1 MVCRY
6 SFVPRPKY
14 RASILAAC
22 MVTAFACQGGR
33 PRLLTSTPEPTSHF
47 AAQSDAGSATITNII
62 GIDAGCVNAS
72 IRGQLRPSNFLFIID
87 HSGSMNCNLP
97 EDGQSNADCDAF
109 PVRRFTDRP
118 TKWELTLSA
127 LQSTLNALAS
137 TGRVRVALSAF
148 PVEGSACT
156 VVTVPQ
162 LPFVD
167 LAPETVEDITAGL
180 ELLVPYGNTP
190 LVGATILG
198 YQYLLDEMRLNALSG
213 DSFVV
218 LVTDGRETCSPTEVD
233 KLLKTDAPT
242 ALEKLG
248 VRTYVIGVPGSEQA
262 REFLSNLAEAGG
274 TVRSADCY
282 YGPLDT
288 DGNCHFDMTTSTN
301 FGTDLV
307 ESLSQINAEVLSCS
321 FSIPETTG
329 GTPVDLT
336 QVNVSLNGQGIRFIA
351 SEPCNSAAEG
361 WQYTPGNASIR
372 LCGAACAKAQ
382 QPGSDVSIILGC
394 ATSIW

>member
-1 MVCRY
+1 
-6 SFVPRPKY
+6 
-14 RASILAAC
+14 
-22 MVTAFACQGGR
+22 
-33 PRLLTSTPEPTSHF
+33 
-47 AAQSDAGSATITNII
+47 
-62 GIDAGCVNAS
+62 
-72 IRGQLRPSNFLFIID
+72 
-87 HSGSMNCNLP
+87 MNCNLP

-262 REFLSNLAEAGG
+262 REFLSSLAEAGG

-288 DGNCHFDMTTSTN
+288 QGNCHFDMTTSTN

-307 ESLSQINAEVLSCS
+307 ESLAQINAEVLSCS
-321 FSIPETTG
+321 FSIPEATG
-329 GTPVDLT
+329 GAPVDLT
-336 QVNVSLNGQGIRFIA
+336 QVKVSLNGLNIPFIA
-351 SEPCNSAAEG
+351 SEPCDSATDG
-361 WQYTPGNASIR
+361 WQYTPGNACIR

-382 QPGSDVSIILGC
+382 RPGSDVTIILGC

>member
-6 SFVPRPKY
+6 SFVPRLEY
-14 RASILAAC
+14 RESIFAAC
-22 MVTAFACQGGR
+22 IATAFACQGGR
-33 PRLLTSTPEPTSHF
+33 PRLLTNTPEQASLF
-47 AAQSDAGSATITNII
+47 ATQSDAGGATITNII

-72 IRGQLRPSNFLFIID
+72 IQGQLRPTSLLFILD
-87 HSGSMNCNLP
+87 RSGSMNCNLP
-97 EDGQSNADCDAF
+97 EDGQSTADCDAF
-109 PVRRFTDRP
+109 PVSRFADQP

-127 LQSTLNALAS
+127 LRSTLNELAS

-156 VVTVPQ
+156 VAKVPQ
-162 LPFVD
+162 LPFVALTPD
-167 LAPETVEDITAGL
+167 SVEDITAAL
-180 ELLVPYGNTP
+180 ELLAPYGNTP

-198 YQYLLDEMRLNALSG
+198 YQYLLDEMRQDALSG
-213 DSFVV
+213 ESFVV
-218 LVTDGRETCSPTEVD
+218 LITDGRETCSPGDVD

-262 REFLSNLAEAGG
+262 REFLSSLAEAGG

-288 DGNCHFDMTTSTN
+288 DGNCHFDMTTSRN
-301 FGTDLV
+301 FGADLV
-307 ESLSQINAEVLSCS
+307 ASLLQINAEVLSCS

-336 QVNVSLNGQGIRFIA
+336 QVNVSLNGQSIPFIA
-351 SEPCNSAAEG
+351 SEPCNSATEG